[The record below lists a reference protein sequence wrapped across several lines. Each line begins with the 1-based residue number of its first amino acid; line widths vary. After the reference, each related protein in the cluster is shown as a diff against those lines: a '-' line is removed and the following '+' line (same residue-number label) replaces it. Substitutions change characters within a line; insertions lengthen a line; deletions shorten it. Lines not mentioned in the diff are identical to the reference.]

1 MRTVE
6 AFVHGRYSED
16 LPLEHQDN
24 QAFVRGRLKLGME
37 LPDRAWTDLERFKL
51 ARIAEELGVE
61 KTLKDRNG

>member
-6 AFVHGRYSED
+6 AFVHGGYSED

-24 QAFVRGRLKLGME
+24 QAFVRGRLKLNME
-37 LPDRAWTDLERFKL
+37 LPDRAWTDLQRFKV

-61 KTLKDRNG
+61 NPLEK